1 MTGTFQEVA
10 LLLAA
15 AAGIG
20 ALALR
25 LRQPLILAYIVV
37 GILAGPVGLGWITAH
52 DPLDLLAQVGVAVLL
67 FTVGLKLDL
76 HLVRR
81 LGAVALATGLGQLFF
96 TILFGYLLGLAL
108 GMDHLKAIYVAV
120 ALTFSSTIIIVKLLS
135 DKKELD
141 SLHGRIAVGFLI
153 VQDIAVV
160 IAMMTMSTL
169 NMAGTGGVAATLGV
183 IALKLAVAGLL
194 LAAAMR
200 YVLPRLLDLVARS
213 QELMLLFAIAW
224 GVALASLGEMLGFS
238 KEVGAFL
245 AGFSL
250 ATSPYREAMSGRLNP
265 VRDFLLLFFFLD
277 LGAKLEFQAFEGQT
291 VAVLGLSAF
300 VLIGNPL
307 IVMAIMGYM
316 GYRKRTGFMAGLTV
330 AQISEFSIVFVAMGV
345 SLGHVGG
352 DALALVT
359 LIGLVTISV
368 CTYLVLNSQALYEK
382 LKPSLGIFERRTPF
396 REHMATPKTEPI
408 PAVIVF
414 GLGRYGGKL
423 MQRLSDQ
430 GVNTLGVDFDP
441 EAVRMARHHGLN
453 ARFGDAEDAELPA
466 SLPLAKAR
474 WAVSTLHDTG
484 INRALIAALREY
496 GYTGQV
502 AVTVHNEEDAKAL
515 KKAGAELIFHPYSD
529 AAEYAADKLQH
540 TLRDNEAAA

>member
-1 MTGTFQEVA
+1 MTATFQEVS

-20 ALALR
+20 ALAIR

-120 ALTFSSTIIIVKLLS
+120 ALTFSSTIIIVKMLS

-153 VQDIAVV
+153 VQDIAVL

-169 NMAGTGGVAATLGV
+169 NMAGTGGIAATLGM

-200 YVLPRLLDLVARS
+200 YVLPHLLDLVAHS

-277 LGAKLEFQAFEGQT
+277 LGAKLEFQAFEGQA
-291 VAVLGLSAF
+291 VAALVLSAF
-300 VLIGNPL
+300 VLIGNPF

-352 DALALVT
+352 DALGLVT
-359 LIGLVTISV
+359 LVGLVTISV
-368 CTYLVLNSQALYEK
+368 CTYLVLNSQTLYEK
-382 LKPSLGIFERRTPF
+382 LKSSLGVFERRTPF
-396 REHMATPKTEPI
+396 REHMAEQKSGPI

-414 GLGRYGGKL
+414 GLGRYGGRL
-423 MQRLSDQ
+423 MQRLQNQ
-430 GVNTLGVDFDP
+430 GINTLGVDFDP
-441 EAVRMARHHGLN
+441 EAVRRTRHHGLN
-453 ARFGDAEDAELPA
+453 VRFGDAEDAELPA
-466 SLPLAKAR
+466 SLPLAEVC

-484 INRALIAALREY
+484 INRALITALREH
-496 GYTGQV
+496 GYTGQIAV
-502 AVTVHNEEDAKAL
+502 AAQSEEDTHVL
-515 KKAGAELIFHPYSD
+515 KKAGAELIFHPYFD
-529 AAEYAADKLQH
+529 AAEYAADKLRH
-540 TLRDNEAAA
+540 ILRENKAPA